1 MELKW
6 TEFAVADLDQI
17 ESYVHLESSSAAT
30 VGLVLKVIDIAEKVL
45 LQHSSAGRAG
55 RVKGTRELV
64 ISGTPFIIIYRV
76 AIGSN
81 QVQVLRVLHSAREW
95 PASN

>member
-6 TEFAVADLDQI
+6 TELAVEDLDQI
-17 ESYVHLESSSAAT
+17 ESYAFQEGSPAAA
-30 VGLVLKVIDIAEKVL
+30 LAMVLKVIDIAEKVL

-64 ISGTPFIIIYRV
+64 IAGTPFVIIYRLV
-76 AIGSN
+76 LGTS
-81 QVQVLRVLHSAREW
+81 QVQVLRVLHGAREW
-95 PASN
+95 PVSN

>member
-17 ESYVHLESSSAAT
+17 ESYVYLQGSPAAA
-30 VGLVLKVIDIAEKVL
+30 VAFVLKVIDIAEKVL

-95 PASN
+95 PVSN

>member
-17 ESYVHLESSSAAT
+17 EFYAYIDGIPAAAIA
-30 VGLVLKVIDIAEKVL
+30 LVLKVVDIAEKVL
-45 LQHSSAGRAG
+45 LQHASAGRAG

-64 ISGTPFIIIYRV
+64 ISGTPFVIVYRV
-76 AIGSN
+76 ESSSN

-95 PASN
+95 PVSN

>member
-17 ESYVHLESSSAAT
+17 ESYVHLESSSAGA

-64 ISGTPFIIIYRV
+64 ISGTPFVIIYRV

-81 QVQVLRVLHSAREW
+81 QVQVLRVLHSACEW
-95 PASN
+95 PVSN

>member
-17 ESYVHLESSSAAT
+17 EFYAYIDGSPAAAIA
-30 VGLVLKVIDIAEKVL
+30 LVLKVVDIAEKVL
-45 LQHSSAGRAG
+45 LQHASAGRAG

-64 ISGTPFIIIYRV
+64 ISGTPFVIVYRV
-76 AIGSN
+76 ESSSN
-81 QVQVLRVLHSAREW
+81 QVQILRVLHSAREW
-95 PASN
+95 PVSN